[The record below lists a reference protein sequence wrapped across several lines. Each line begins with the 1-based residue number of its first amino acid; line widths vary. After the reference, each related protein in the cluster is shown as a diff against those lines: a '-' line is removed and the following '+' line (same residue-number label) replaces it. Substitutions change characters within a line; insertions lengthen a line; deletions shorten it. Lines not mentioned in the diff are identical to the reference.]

1 MEFND
6 MYLVKTRYTKQIND
20 IWEQQKEQQNS
31 TIPQKKVMSEK
42 NQGYNTKENGG
53 GSRHSLSR

>member
-1 MEFND
+1 

-31 TIPQKKVMSEK
+31 TISQKKVMSEK
-42 NQGYNTKENGG
+42 NQGYNTKESGG